1 MNTDYIKTFLAVYRS
16 GSFVEVAKD
25 QNLAPSS
32 VSRSISALENLL
44 KTRLFQRTTRN
55 LTPTRAGEI
64 YFERIA
70 PLIEEMDLTHQS
82 LIDAAA
88 TPSGRLRVTAS
99 VTYGQVVIA
108 PRLKLFRERYPN
120 IEVELLLSDGQ
131 VDLVNGQVDIAIR
144 HGNLPDSTLVA
155 RKLADVNYR
164 LVSSKTYLEQ
174 NGIPKS
180 PDELRQHELV
190 TFVYDN
196 FRYAWVFEANGDTCT
211 LPIKPALTISSA
223 AAIRQCVINGAGISL
238 LADWMIEEDLS
249 KGLLV
254 ELLPDWK
261 VSGASSDSSIWLV
274 YPSSRFIPA
283 KSKAFA
289 NFLLS

>member
-1 MNTDYIKTFLAVYRS
+1 MNTDYIKTFLAVYRA

-25 QNLAPSS
+25 QNLAPSA

-44 KTRLFQRTTRN
+44 KTRIFQRTTRN

-88 TPSGRLRVTAS
+88 TLSGRLRVTAS

-108 PRLKLFRERYPN
+108 PQLKLFRERNPN
-120 IEVELLLSDGQ
+120 IEVEFLLSDGQ

-144 HGNLPDSTLVA
+144 HGNLHDSTLVA
-155 RKLADVNYR
+155 RKLANVNYR

-180 PDELRQHELV
+180 PDDLRQHELV

-196 FRYAWVFEANGDTCT
+196 YRYAWVFKANGDTCT

-223 AAIRQCVINGAGISL
+223 AAIRQCVIEGAGISL

-249 KGLLV
+249 KGRLV
-254 ELLPDWK
+254 ERLPDLK
-261 VSGASSDSSIWLV
+261 VSGVSSDSAIWLV

-289 NFLLS
+289 NFLLN

>member
-32 VSRSISALENLL
+32 VSLSISALENLL

-88 TPSGRLRVTAS
+88 TPSGPLRVTAS

-120 IEVELLLSDGQ
+120 IDVELLLSDGQ

-174 NGIPKS
+174 NEIPKS

-238 LADWMIEEDLS
+238 LADWMIEEDLR
-249 KGLLV
+249 KGRLV

-261 VSGASSDSSIWLV
+261 VSGASSDSAIWLV

-289 NFLLS
+289 NFLLN